1 MPIDI
6 FKLGDE
12 WEALRWTLVA
22 ISLLGASAYQML
34 ESHPADTLRT
44 VLKTIAISALAPLPL
59 LSLWAGPTFALFALV
74 LALGFGS
81 LGDFYLSLKD
91 DSIYFKRGLIAFL
104 IGHIFYLIVMVPY
117 IGTPSALQLAGM
129 VVLAVI
135 SGGTC
140 IWLTPKLGDYKV
152 PVWAYMGVISAMA
165 LVALTMP
172 NPLTGLGALL
182 FVFSDAIIAINRF
195 ARPVPARGPIVWITY
210 YVGQWLLGISLLLML
225 ARPS

>member
-1 MPIDI
+1 MLMDF

-22 ISLLGASAYQML
+22 ISLLAASGYQMI

-44 VLKTIAISALAPLPL
+44 FLKTVSISALAPLPL
-59 LSLWAGPTFALFALV
+59 LSLGEGPALALV
-74 LALGFGS
+74 TLAVALGFGS

-104 IGHIFYLIVMVPY
+104 VGHIFYLVVMAPHM
-117 IGTPSALQLAGM
+117 GTPSTLQLTGM
-129 VVLAVI
+129 AALLFI

-140 IWLTPKLGDYKV
+140 IWLTPKLGAYKV
-152 PVWAYMGVISAMA
+152 PVWAYMAVISAMA
-165 LVALTMP
+165 FVALTMP

-182 FVFSDAIIAINRF
+182 FVFSDAVIAVNRF
-195 ARPVPARGPIVWITY
+195 ARPVPYRGPIVWITY
-210 YVGQWLLGISLLLML
+210 YVGQCLLGISLLLML
-225 ARPS
+225 VH

>member
-1 MPIDI
+1 MPMDI
-6 FKLGDE
+6 FKMGDE

-59 LSLWAGPTFALFALV
+59 LNLWDGPTFALFALV

-81 LGDFYLSLKD
+81 LGDFYLSLKN

-104 IGHIFYLIVMVPY
+104 VGHIFYLIVMVPH
-117 IGTPSALQLAGM
+117 IGTPSALQLTGM
-129 VVLAVI
+129 VALAAI

-140 IWLTPKLGDYKV
+140 IWLTPKLGNYKV

-172 NPLTGLGALL
+172 SPLTGLGALL

-225 ARPS
+225 AHQS

>member
-1 MPIDI
+1 MPMDI
-6 FKLGDE
+6 FKMGDE

-59 LSLWAGPTFALFALV
+59 LSLWEGPTFALLALV

-81 LGDFYLSLKD
+81 LGDFYLSLKN

-104 IGHIFYLIVMVPY
+104 VGHIFYLIVMVPY
-117 IGTPSALQLAGM
+117 IGTPSTLQLAGM

>member
-1 MPIDI
+1 MMLTDF
-6 FKLGDE
+6 FKMGDE

-22 ISLLGASAYQML
+22 ISLLAASGYQMI

-44 VLKTIAISALAPLPL
+44 VLKMVSISALAPLPL
-59 LSLWAGPTFALFALV
+59 LSLGEGPTLALFALT
-74 LALGFGS
+74 LALCFGS

-91 DSIYFKRGLIAFL
+91 DNVYFKRGLIAFL
-104 IGHIFYLIVMVPY
+104 VGHIFYLVVMVPH
-117 IGTPSALQLAGM
+117 IDAPTALQLVGM

-140 IWLTPKLGDYKV
+140 VWLTPKLGAYKL
-152 PVWAYMGVISAMA
+152 PVWTYMGVISAMA
-165 LVALTMP
+165 LSALAMP

-225 ARPS
+225 VR

>member
-1 MPIDI
+1 MDF

-12 WEALRWTLVA
+12 WEALRWTLLA

-59 LSLWAGPTFALFALV
+59 LSLWEGSTFALFALV

-104 IGHIFYLIVMVPY
+104 IGHIFYLMVMVPH
-117 IGTPSALQLAGM
+117 ISTPSALQLAGM

-172 NPLTGLGALL
+172 SPLTGLGALL

-210 YVGQWLLGISLLLML
+210 YVGQCLLGISLLLML
-225 ARPS
+225 AHQS